1 MRKADKKQILRQKAQ
16 GILFLLSYFHFWNR
30 KWNNQAEILLYN
42 FQKTIV
48 LCSLFIIIS
57 YMSNSLNKVQVI
69 WNLTAEPEVR
79 ETPNGQKVAT
89 FSVATNRRWKD
100 ASGVMQEDTEFH
112 NCVAWRGLAD
122 IAEQYMH
129 KWKKVYIEGYL
140 KTRSWDDTA
149 GVKRYKTEIVSENV
163 ILLSSAS
170 GQDGGSYG
178 SSAATTATE
187 SVQYDEE
194 KPRKA
199 KPKVEEDI
207 SIEDIPF

>member
-1 MRKADKKQILRQKAQ
+1 MKSLIRK
-16 GILFLLSYFHFWNR
+16 YF
-30 KWNNQAEILLYN
+30 
-42 FQKTIV
+42 
-48 LCSLFIIIS
+48 S
-57 YMSNSLNKVQVI
+57 MSNSLNKVQVI
-69 WNLTAEPEVR
+69 GNLTAEPEVR

-100 ASGVMQEDTEFH
+100 ANGTLQEDTEFH

-129 KWKKVYIEGYL
+129 KGKKVYVEGYL

-149 GVKRYKTEIVSENV
+149 GVKRYKTEIVAENV
-163 ILLSSAS
+163 ILLSSA
-170 GQDGGSYG
+170 GGRDEGSSYG
-178 SSAATTATE
+178 GATE
-187 SVQYDEE
+187 STPMEEE

>member
-1 MRKADKKQILRQKAQ
+1 
-16 GILFLLSYFHFWNR
+16 
-30 KWNNQAEILLYN
+30 
-42 FQKTIV
+42 
-48 LCSLFIIIS
+48 
-57 YMSNSLNKVQVI
+57 MSNSLNKVQI
-69 WNLTAEPEVR
+69 IGNLTAEPEVR

-100 ASGVMQEDTEFH
+100 ASGMMQEDTEFH

-129 KWKKVYIEGYL
+129 KGKKVYVEGYL

-149 GVKRYKTEIVSENV
+149 GVKRYKTEIVSDNV
-163 ILLSSAS
+163 ILLSSAGGEGWS
-170 GQDGGSYG
+170 YAPNSASASIPSDTGHADG
-178 SSAATTATE
+178 
-187 SVQYDEE
+187 D
-194 KPRKA
+194 KPRKS

>member
-1 MRKADKKQILRQKAQ
+1 MSVSFYHLPSI
-16 GILFLLSYFHFWNR
+16 N
-30 KWNNQAEILLYN
+30 
-42 FQKTIV
+42 
-48 LCSLFIIIS
+48 
-57 YMSNSLNKVQVI
+57 MSNSLNKVQI
-69 WNLTAEPEVR
+69 IGNLTAEPEVR

-89 FSVATNRRWKD
+89 FSVATNRKWKD
-100 ASGVMQEDTEFH
+100 AGGMLQEEVEYH

-149 GVKRYKTEIVSENV
+149 GVKRYKTEIVSDNI
-163 ILLSSAS
+163 ILLGAPGGAS
-170 GQDGGSYG
+170 EGSY
-178 SSAATTATE
+178 SSPAMEDQAPAEE
-187 SVQYDEE
+187 S

-199 KPKVEEDI
+199 KAKAEEEI

>member
-1 MRKADKKQILRQKAQ
+1 MSVSFYHSPSI
-16 GILFLLSYFHFWNR
+16 N
-30 KWNNQAEILLYN
+30 
-42 FQKTIV
+42 
-48 LCSLFIIIS
+48 
-57 YMSNSLNKVQVI
+57 MSNSLNKVQI
-69 WNLTAEPEVR
+69 IGNLTAEPEVR

-89 FSVATNRRWKD
+89 FSVATNRKWKD
-100 ASGVMQEDTEFH
+100 AGGMLQEEVEYH

-149 GVKRYKTEIVSENV
+149 GVKRYKTEIVSDNV
-163 ILLSSAS
+163 ILLGAPGGASEGNYSSPGVEDQAP
-170 GQDGGSYG
+170 
-178 SSAATTATE
+178 TE
-187 SVQYDEE
+187 ES

-199 KPKVEEDI
+199 KPKAEEEI